1 MGQYE
6 ERILR
11 AWKKKDYGFPEQKGK
26 QNYTHLHWVK
36 GQTKGMSLPE
46 IIMTAGVGVTSG
58 FCHLKGVRMG
68 EFEEEFLG

>member
-11 AWKKKDYGFPEQKGK
+11 AWKKKDYGFPEQKG
-26 QNYTHLHWVK
+26 
-36 GQTKGMSLPE
+36 QTKGMSLPE
-46 IIMTAGVGVTSG
+46 IIMTSGAGVTSG

-68 EFEEEFLG
+68 KFEEEFLG